1 VGWTAVLPSI
11 AIVAAWGIASFVVAL
26 KVFRWR

>member
-11 AIVAAWGIASFVVAL
+11 AIVAVWGVVSFVVAL